1 MSVKAV
7 SSRPMPKQQKNVG
20 IGDYMYNDLPPENVF
35 GHTKKVRFCRE
46 AIERHRS
53 RQGGAPLRIL
63 DIGCG
68 SGHAVTRFL
77 GKQGDEVFG
86 IDMFPPNIDYAMAH
100 FKNDGLRFAHTDVNS
115 LSVDG
120 RRFDIVVMSDV
131 LEHLDNPG
139 AVLETTAKLLPH
151 GGRLIVTVP
160 NGVGPFELES
170 AISRARL
177 IGPTLVKL
185 TDLIVAFFNKT
196 VLLGAWTRAASAL
209 PSDLPYNQ
217 ESGHVQFFRKPRL
230 ITLVEAAGF
239 NVVEALHL
247 SFLSGPFTNYLFAP
261 SRRFC
266 DWNTRIADHL
276 PSWLVSGWFFD
287 FKRCDRP

>member
-1 MSVKAV
+1 MAKHQDHAV
-7 SSRPMPKQQKNVG
+7 V
-20 IGDYMYNDLPPENVF
+20 GDYVYNDLPPENVF
-35 GHTKKVRFCRE
+35 GHTKKVRLCRE

-86 IDMFPPNIDYAMAH
+86 IDMFPPNIVYAMAH

-115 LSVDG
+115 LSANG

-139 AVLETTAKLLPH
+139 AVLETTAKLLPQ
-151 GGRLIVTVP
+151 GGRLILTVP

-185 TDLIVAFFNKT
+185 TDLIVAFLNKT

-239 NVVEALHL
+239 KVSKALHL
-247 SFLSGPFTNYLFAP
+247 SFLSGPFTNYFFAP

-266 DWNTRIADHL
+266 DWNIRIADRL

-287 FKRCDRP
+287 FERNDNKHLR